1 MKYTSTRSK
10 ITPINSAEAIL
21 KGLAEDGGLFVPE
34 KIPKVSLEEI
44 DQLREKSYE
53 ERSAWL
59 LGKFLTD
66 YTDYELGEC
75 AELAYNWFD
84 ISARAKNFLP

>member
-21 KGLAEDGGLFVPE
+21 QGLAEDGGLFVPE
-34 KIPKVSLEEI
+34 KIPKVALEEI

-53 ERSAWL
+53 ERAAWL
-59 LGKFLTD
+59 L
-66 YTDYELGEC
+66 
-75 AELAYNWFD
+75 
-84 ISARAKNFLP
+84 